1 MSNGITD
8 FLGNVGEKIGGGFDA
23 IQGFGEKFMDA
34 RYKGDVMEK
43 EKYIDVK
50 TKEYMDSL
58 KPEGMSEEEYQM
70 SDIYANNIGQARTAA
85 EVGYEDY
92 KKNQLSFLGQATT
105 PKSLATAGGIIA
117 AILAGRESQR
127 RYDDYMASR
136 PKYDPG
142 QNPFMANGG
151 GIQSFA
157 DGNEVKPFSKQ
168 SLRDM
173 MIMNMKEKPMSAM
186 IKTMTAI
193 DSPEI
198 LMALLGMN
206 QGGGIQ
212 GFANGTQEFP
222 RMTGDI
228 QGPGTGTSDSIP
240 AMLSDGEHVLTKQEV
255 SQIGGGNND
264 LGHQKLYAM
273 REELRSKA
281 KSNGI
286 GRM

>member
-1 MSNGITD
+1 MSNGIENMFD
-8 FLGNVGEKIGGGFDA
+8 NVGEVIGGGFDA
-23 IQGFGEKFMDA
+23 IQGFGEKIGRA
-34 RYKGDVMEK
+34 RYKAGEPLS
-43 EKYIDVK
+43 ENR
-50 TKEYMDSL
+50 L
-58 KPEGMSEEEYQM
+58 EEERARIEVEEKQKYLDKGFTDETAEKM
-70 SDIYANNIGQARTAA
+70 AIKIANEKVQKLVDNELTFFG
-85 EVGYEDY
+85 EM
-92 KKNQLSFLGQATT
+92 TT
-105 PKSLATAGGIIA
+105 PRSLATAGGIIA

-212 GFANGTQEFP
+212 GFANGTPEFP

-255 SQIGGGNND
+255 SQIGGGDND

-273 REELRSKA
+273 RQELRSKA

>member
-1 MSNGITD
+1 MSNGIENMFD
-8 FLGNVGEKIGGGFDA
+8 NVGEVIGGGFDA
-23 IQGFGEKFMDA
+23 ISGFGEKIGGA
-34 RYKGDVMEK
+34 RYSKDLLDKQTYV
-43 EKYIDVK
+43 
-50 TKEYMDSL
+50 
-58 KPEGMSEEEYQM
+58 EEE
-70 SDIYANNIGQARTAA
+70 SPKIKERLDITNPDGADDGTNARTAEMLA
-85 EVGYEDY
+85 SDGYQDY
-92 KKNQLSFLGQATT
+92 KEDQMTFFGQMTT

-157 DGNEVKPFSKQ
+157 DGNEVRPFSKE

-212 GFANGTQEFP
+212 GFAKGTPEFP

>member
-1 MSNGITD
+1 MVKLNFESFKDFAGDVGSGIKSGIES
-8 FLGNVGEKIGGGFDA
+8 LGS
-23 IQGFGEKFMDA
+23 A
-34 RYKGDVMEK
+34 RYKSGSSLTQEQMDKLENEFYQEELQRLK
-43 EKYIDVK
+43 EMSPDSSDEDLATRAIEIAQKKVQDVK
-50 TKEYMDSL
+50 DNE
-58 KPEGMSEEEYQM
+58 
-70 SDIYANNIGQARTAA
+70 
-85 EVGYEDY
+85 
-92 KKNQLSFLGQATT
+92 LSFFGQMTT

-142 QNPFMANGG
+142 QNPYMANGG

-157 DGNEVKPFSKQ
+157 DGNEVRPFSKQ

-212 GFANGTQEFP
+212 GFAKGTPEFP

>member
-1 MSNGITD
+1 MVKLNFESFKDFAGDVGSGIKSGIES
-8 FLGNVGEKIGGGFDA
+8 LGS
-23 IQGFGEKFMDA
+23 A
-34 RYKGDVMEK
+34 RYKSGSSLTQEQMDKLENEFYQEELQRLK
-43 EKYIDVK
+43 EMSPDSSDEDLATRAIEIAQKKVQDVK
-50 TKEYMDSL
+50 DNE
-58 KPEGMSEEEYQM
+58 
-70 SDIYANNIGQARTAA
+70 
-85 EVGYEDY
+85 
-92 KKNQLSFLGQATT
+92 LSFFGQMTT

-142 QNPFMANGG
+142 QNPYMANGG

-157 DGNEVKPFSKQ
+157 DGNEVRPFSKQ

-212 GFANGTQEFP
+212 GFAKGTPEFP

-264 LGHQKLYAM
+264 LGHQKLYAI

>member
-23 IQGFGEKFMDA
+23 IQGFGEKIGSA
-34 RYKGDVMEK
+34 RYKDDTLSRDEFIAK
-43 EKYIDVK
+43 EAK
-50 TKEYMDSL
+50 TIEARL
-58 KPEGMSEEEYQM
+58 NLTNPEGEGIENA
-70 SDIYANNIGQARTAA
+70 ANAEMLAA
-85 EVGYEDY
+85 ENYEDY
-92 KKNQLSFLGQATT
+92 QKDQMSFFGQMTT

-117 AILAGRESQR
+117 SILAGRESQR

-142 QNPFMANGG
+142 QNPFMADGG

>member
-1 MSNGITD
+1 MVELNFESFKDFAGDVGSGIKSGIES
-8 FLGNVGEKIGGGFDA
+8 LGS
-23 IQGFGEKFMDA
+23 A
-34 RYKGDVMEK
+34 RYKSGSSLTQEQMDKLENEFYQEELQRLKDMSPDSSDEDLATRAIEIAQKKVQ
-43 EKYIDVK
+43 DVK
-50 TKEYMDSL
+50 DNE
-58 KPEGMSEEEYQM
+58 
-70 SDIYANNIGQARTAA
+70 
-85 EVGYEDY
+85 
-92 KKNQLSFLGQATT
+92 LSFFGQMTT

-157 DGNEVKPFSKQ
+157 DGNEVRPFSKE

-212 GFANGTQEFP
+212 GFAKGTPEFP

>member
-1 MSNGITD
+1 MSVMDMLNTG
-8 FLGNVGEKIGGGFDA
+8 FEAAKGFGEKIGG
-23 IQGFGEKFMDA
+23 A
-34 RYKGDVMEK
+34 RYKTGEP
-43 EKYIDVK
+43 
-50 TKEYMDSL
+50 L
-58 KPEGMSEEEYQM
+58 SE
-70 SDIYANNIGQARTAA
+70 
-85 EVGYEDY
+85 
-92 KKNQLSFLGQATT
+92 NQLEDERVRIIAEQTQKFIDQGVGIDKASELATDIANEKVQKLVDNQLTFFGEMTT

-127 RYDDYMASR
+127 RYDDYMESR

-273 REELRSKA
+273 RQELRSKA